1 MSTNRRDFLRTSA
14 AAIGTAHAIGIHS
27 WPEVEAAESTGN
39 SAAPFRLIWEAEWN
53 DIPCAEYPLTKER
66 WLEECIQP
74 LVGTHVDA
82 IFYNLCSSDGYV
94 AELKTG
100 ELLMDDFDQ
109 LRDAWCWR
117 YRENT
122 KKLIEADA
130 NPPKLAV
137 EHGHRLGL
145 KVIPIVRMNDP
156 HDQYF
161 RYEVSRF
168 KKQNPQLLLGHGKYP
183 LDWETGFSGLAP
195 ELKQG
200 IDAFTWGMFDFAHAA
215 VRQHKLA
222 IIEEFITRW
231 DNDGISLDFDRDPR
245 YFRESG
251 SAKNAELMTELI
263 RRVRAILDR
272 TGQERGRKLYLHV
285 RVIPRIQ
292 TCYDRGLD
300 VATWVKEGLVDAITP
315 GCGYMTLSLDLQ
327 PWLELVKGRNCW
339 IYPSINHYRTTE
351 ETRSWAAL
359 MYQRGANGVNLFNY
373 GHLLYGFDANTT
385 PRSEKLGT
393 VWFSEVHPDYYRVLH
408 ELDDP
413 RNLELK
419 NKRYELE
426 SIGHGEVIGEAGKN
440 HREFRAI
447 GDIVLPLAL
456 RIGRNRLEFGCGDDV
471 AQARAHGATPE
482 VTLRLRLVNLTA
494 ADTYDVS
501 LNGSVLPAESRQ
513 AEDDHWVSLPV
524 PGELLRLGNNL
535 LEIDVRKRNVPEAP
549 RAELNRVA
557 ILIEYVKQQPAA
569 PDAAADQRRT
579 TPVALTVADKQLP
592 ASLVPGRH
600 QVRIAVEDVPAQD
613 KVSVLR
619 LLINNYTAPD
629 VFDVS
634 LNGTFLPENGRRSRS
649 VFIMSNETWVSH
661 PIPSGLFKSGENVVE
676 IHVRKL
682 NPQLSQ
688 PPVLQSV
695 DIQLSGKQSL

>member
-1 MSTNRRDFLRTSA
+1 MRTHRRDFLKTSA
-14 AAIGTAHAIGIHS
+14 VAMGTAYASGVLPWSEID
-27 WPEVEAAESTGN
+27 AAEPTGN

-53 DIPCAEYPLTKER
+53 DIPCADYPLTKER

-100 ELLMDDFDQ
+100 ELLMNDFEQ
-109 LRDAWCWR
+109 LGDAWCWR

-137 EHGHRLGL
+137 DHGHRLGL
-145 KVIPIVRMNDP
+145 KVIPIIRMNDP

-161 RYEVSRF
+161 KYEVSRF

-183 LDWETGFSGLAP
+183 FDWETGFGGLPP

-200 IDAFTWGMFDFAHAA
+200 IDAFTWGMFDFAHPE

-231 DNDGISLDFDRDPR
+231 DNDGVSLDFDRDPR
-245 YFRESG
+245 YFKESG
-251 SAKNAELMTELI
+251 IAENAALMTELI

-272 TGQERGRKLYLHV
+272 TGQERGRRLYLHV

-327 PWLELVKGRNCW
+327 PWLELVKGRNCGV
-339 IYPSINHYRTTE
+339 YPSVNHWRTTE
-351 ETRSWAAL
+351 ETRAWAAL
-359 MYQRGANGVNLFNY
+359 MYQRGAHGLNLFNY
-373 GHLLYGFDANTT
+373 GHLLYGHDANTT

-408 ELDDP
+408 EIDDP
-413 RNLELK
+413 RNLARK
-419 NKRYELE
+419 NKRYVLE
-426 SIGHGEVIGEAGKN
+426 SVPHGEVIGEAGKN
-440 HREFRAI
+440 HRDYRAI

-456 RIGRNRLEFGCGDDV
+456 RIGKNRLEFGCGDDL

-482 VTLRLRLVNLTA
+482 VTLRLRLVHLTA
-494 ADTYDVS
+494 ADSYDVS
-501 LNGSVLPAESRQ
+501 LNGSLLPAESRQ
-513 AEDDHWVSLPV
+513 AGDDHWVSLPV
-524 PGELLRLGNNL
+524 PGELLRLGSNL
-535 LEIDVRKRNVPEAP
+535 LEIDVRKRNTPEAP
-549 RAELNRVA
+549 QAELNRVEV
-557 ILIEYVKQQPAA
+557 LIEYMKQPPAA
-569 PDAAADQRRT
+569 PDAAADQRRM
-579 TPVALTVADKQLP
+579 TPVALTVAAKPLP
-592 ASLVPGRH
+592 ASLVQGRH
-600 QVRIAVEDVPAQD
+600 QVRFAVKDVPAQD
-613 KVSVLR
+613 KVPLLR
-619 LLINNYTAPD
+619 SLINNYTAPD

-634 LNGTFLPENGRRSRS
+634 LNGTVLPENDRRSRS

-661 PIPSGLFKSGENVVE
+661 PIPGGLLKSGENLVE
-676 IHVRKL
+676 VHVKKL
-682 NPQLSQ
+682 NPQISQ
-688 PPVLQSV
+688 TPTLQSV
-695 DIQLSGKQSL
+695 DIQLSGEQSR

>member
-1 MSTNRRDFLRTSA
+1 MRTHRRDFLKTSA
-14 AAIGTAHAIGIHS
+14 AAMGTAYASGVLPWSEID
-27 WPEVEAAESTGN
+27 AAEPIGN

-53 DIPCAEYPLTKER
+53 DIPCADYPLTKER

-100 ELLMDDFDQ
+100 ELLMNDFEQ
-109 LRDAWCWR
+109 LGDAWCWR

-137 EHGHRLGL
+137 DHGHRLGL
-145 KVIPIVRMNDP
+145 KVIPIIRMNDP

-161 RYEVSRF
+161 KYEVSRF

-183 LDWETGFSGLAP
+183 FDWETGFGGLPP

-200 IDAFTWGMFDFAHAA
+200 IDAFTWGMFDFAHPE

-231 DNDGISLDFDRDPR
+231 DNDGVSLDFDRDPR
-245 YFRESG
+245 YFRASG
-251 SAKNAELMTELI
+251 SGENAALMTELI

-272 TGQERGRKLYLHV
+272 TGQERGRRLYLHV

-300 VATWVKEGLVDAITP
+300 VATWVQEGLVDAITP

-339 IYPSINHYRTTE
+339 VYPSVNHWRTTE
-351 ETRSWAAL
+351 ETRAWAAL
-359 MYQRGANGVNLFNY
+359 MYQRGAHGLNLFNY
-373 GHLLYGFDANTT
+373 GHLLHGHDANTAPLSGRT
-385 PRSEKLGT
+385 GS
-393 VWFSEVHPDYYRVLH
+393 VWFSEVHPEYYRVLH
-408 ELDDP
+408 EIDDP
-413 RNLELK
+413 RSLARK
-419 NKRYELE
+419 NKRYVLE
-426 SIGHGEVIGEAGKN
+426 SVPHGDVIGEAGKN
-440 HREFRAI
+440 HRDYRAI
-447 GDIVLPLAL
+447 GDIALPLPL
-456 RIGRNRLEFGCGDDV
+456 RIGKNRLEFGCGDDL
-471 AQARAHGATPE
+471 AQARAHGTTPE
-482 VTLRLRLVNLTA
+482 VTLRLRLVHLTA
-494 ADTYDVS
+494 ADSYDVS
-501 LNGSVLPAESRQ
+501 LNGSLLPAESRQ
-513 AEDDHWVSLPV
+513 AGDDHWVSLPV
-524 PGELLRLGNNL
+524 PDELLRLGNNL
-535 LEIDVRKRNVPEAP
+535 LEIDVRKRNAPEAP
-549 RAELNRVA
+549 QAELNRVE
-557 ILIEYVKQQPAA
+557 ILIEYMKQPLAA
-569 PDAAADQRRT
+569 PDAAADQRRM
-579 TPVALTVADKQLP
+579 TPVALTVAAKQLP

-600 QVRIAVEDVPAQD
+600 QVRFDVKDVPAQD
-613 KVSVLR
+613 KVPLLR

-634 LNGTFLPENGRRSRS
+634 LNGIVLPDNARRSRS

-661 PIPSGLFKSGENVVE
+661 PIPGGLLKSSENLVE
-676 IHVRKL
+676 VHVKKL
-682 NPQLSQ
+682 NPQISQ
-688 PPVLQSV
+688 PPALQSV
-695 DIQLSGKQSL
+695 DIHLSGERSR